1 MSSLT
6 KNLIP
11 RSYLALVSH
20 PARSVKLAEME
31 GVCRVQVTDKSLN
44 GTLINKEA
52 IKKNEP
58 FTVQPNDVISL
69 AQVTIGSKCTFE
81 QKLVVSPDVTPAES

>member
-1 MSSLT
+1 M
-6 KNLIP
+6 N
-11 RSYLALVSH
+11 
-20 PARSVKLAEME
+20 LAEIE
-31 GVCRVQVTDKSLN
+31 GVCRVQVTDKSSN

-58 FTVQPNDVISL
+58 YTMQPNDVISL

-81 QKLVVSPDVTPAES
+81 QKHVVSPDVAPAES